1 MKRYLY
7 IKTER
12 NKKEGDAFNGYVAY
26 AIDQCVLADSLK
38 FGFDT
43 LVATFSKSHKS
54 ILSSNPFYK
63 AYLISI

>member
-12 NKKEGDAFNGYVAY
+12 KKEGDAFNGYVAY
-26 AIDQCVLADSLK
+26 AIDPCVLADSLK

-43 LVATFSKSHKS
+43 PSSHF
-54 ILSSNPFYK
+54 L
-63 AYLISI
+63 